1 MSHIEIGKA
10 DGHPFRLDIGTL
22 VATRLLIQASS
33 GGGKSWTLR
42 RLLEQ
47 SHGQIQHI
55 VLDPEGEFGSLRE
68 RYPYVLAGK
77 GGDIASDPKTAPLL
91 AHRLLELRASAV
103 LDLYEL
109 KARERAHFVKV
120 FLESLINAPKA
131 LWHPVLV
138 VIDEAH
144 VYAPEKGDAE
154 SAEDV
159 IGLCTRGRKRGFC
172 AVLATQR
179 LANLSK
185 QAAAQCL
192 NVMVGP
198 TFLDVDRKR
207 AVEVLGVTGA
217 EEKRLRSGLMQMQ
230 PGQFW
235 AIGRAFTIPGL
246 SQVTVGPVH
255 THHPEI
261 AGSSRA
267 QLTPPPPPEKVRAV
281 LSKLADLPKEAEDE
295 RTREARLTAQVRE
308 LQGEVKRLE
317 RELTS
322 QRQADPALSEEERH
336 EARQA
341 KTALAGADILLRDTR
356 AKLEAI
362 RTAAEEGIKVITGA
376 ADAPVRMPPRGEKSL
391 FFGGPKSAPAATV
404 ASDPKPAT
412 ARQSVPLRA
421 TGTPR
426 GNVDTNL
433 DNDDY
438 RPRAGA
444 RRMLEALA
452 RYHQG
457 VMTAAQ
463 LRTMARLR
471 KSGTS
476 GTYLRELRHHELV
489 EGDDGALR
497 ITQAGLDMVGMAAAQ
512 PLTAEEVLDHWRER
526 FRAGARRMLDAL
538 VDDRGRGMTREQLGE
553 ATDLEPTSGTFGT
566 YLGELRRNGLAV
578 ERSGVISLAEDLR

>member
-1 MSHIEIGKA
+1 MKPVVLGETESG
-10 DGHPFRLDIGTL
+10 DQVRVDISAL

-91 AHRLLELRASAV
+91 AHRLLELRVSAV

-109 KARERAHFVKV
+109 RARDRTHFVKT

-144 VYAPEKGDAE
+144 VYCPEKGDAE
-154 SAEDV
+154 SAEEV

-207 AVEVLGVTGA
+207 AVEILGVTGA
-217 EEKRLRSGLMQMQ
+217 EEKRLRSGLMQMR

-235 AIGRAFTIPGL
+235 AIGRAFTTPGL
-246 SQVTVGPVH
+246 SQLTVGPVE

-281 LSKLADLPKEAEDE
+281 LAKLADLPREVEDE
-295 RTREARLTAQVRE
+295 RTREARLAGQVRE
-308 LQGEVKRLE
+308 LQAEVKRLE
-317 RELTS
+317 REAASERPAQQIGITEQQL
-322 QRQADPALSEEERH
+322 ADYLSRRDVAW
-336 EARQA
+336 EARLA
-341 KTALAGADILLRDTR
+341 AALTASIPYQKALKVVQSHCLSISRAVAELPSELPTIEPPAPWDVQERSRELAR
-356 AKLEAI
+356 AN
-362 RTAAEEGIKVITGA
+362 
-376 ADAPVRMPPRGEKSL
+376 PVPR
-391 FFGGPKSAPAATV
+391 
-404 ASDPKPAT
+404 PAT
-412 ARQSVPLRA
+412 AHVIPS
-421 TGTPR
+421 
-426 GNVDTNL
+426 GNVASAVDTG
-433 DNDDY
+433 DY

-444 RRMLEALA
+444 RRMLAALA
-452 RYHQG
+452 SYPTG
-457 VMTAAQ
+457 AMTAGQ
-463 LRTMARLR
+463 LRMYARLR

-476 GTYLRELRHHELV
+476 DTYLSELRRYGLIE
-489 EGDDGALR
+489 EDGDALR
-497 ITQAGLDMVGMAAAQ
+497 ITAKGMTLCEGSGASLSAA
-512 PLTAEEVLDHWRER
+512 EVLARWRSIL
-526 FRAGARRMLDAL
+526 RAGCVRMLDAV
-538 VDDRGRGMTREQLGE
+538 VDARGRGMTREELGQ
-553 ATDLEPTSGTFGT
+553 AAGLEPSSGTFAT
-566 YLGELRRNGLAV
+566 YLGELRRAALIEESGGL
-578 ERSGVISLAEDLR
+578 LRASETLFMGAGR